1 MNAKQLG
8 EKLHTLAEEVLKL
21 EQPKA
26 QPAEWELTPYSSLG
40 RASMAIR
47 HNHKNGGWYH
57 FLYVQPRGCID
68 IEARAKALVAHLNA
82 TGFKGA

>member
-26 QPAEWELTPYSSLG
+26 QPAEWELT
-40 RASMAIR
+40 RASMAIK

-57 FLYVQPRGCID
+57 FLYIHEVGHD
-68 IEARAKALVAHLNA
+68 VEARAKALVAHLNA

>member
-26 QPAEWELTPYSSLG
+26 QPAEWELTPYSSLNK
-40 RASMAIR
+40 ASMAIK

-57 FLYVQPRGCID
+57 FLYIHEVGHD
-68 IEARAKALVAHLNA
+68 VEARAKALVAHLNA